1 MPTDMRIYMKNR
13 RATRRLQ
20 ILEILGNKCAV
31 CGTEENLE
39 IDHVNSKIKSFTLS
53 GKTLDRSWDTILNEV
68 NKCQLLCNFHHRK
81 KTILWLSL
89 WQDCI
94 KTSFYF
100 TEKTL
105 PGIMNL
111 DIHASIK
118 ELTGNAAHIGKLIP
132 LILNISRSEQLNNLK
147 KIIQYKK
154 ESK

>member
-1 MPTDMRIYMKNR
+1 MSTVNPTMLLRDETVLPTNEVIKKV
-13 RATRRLQ
+13 
-20 ILEILGNKCAV
+20 LG
-31 CGTEENLE
+31 EELFGVYSE
-39 IDHVNSKIKSFTLS
+39 LITSFTSELDLEPQWRYYND
-53 GKTLDRSWDTILNEV
+53 GKAW
-68 NKCQLLCNFHHRK
+68 LCKVVYRK

-111 DIHASIK
+111 DIHPSIK
-118 ELTGNAAHIGKLIP
+118 EQTGNAAHIGKLIP
-132 LILNISRSEQLNNLK
+132 LILDISRSEQLNNLK